1 VGRVPDNSTDAVTTP
16 PTADPEVPAGAEG
29 ATSGA
34 DTGEIGTDATDTRDE
49 SGTDAAA
56 SGARRR
62 TGRRDWRLGGRTVAK
77 WRERTL
83 GVAIVSLGAAIL
95 IGTAITVFVPAAWAG
110 LAATIVLWAG
120 FLAGIVW
127 AFSRSRPIGL
137 LRLAPAD
144 VIFGLALGILLRF
157 VQGWLEI
164 GAGGSGALPSYPT
177 IGGQLGTEFLFTE
190 VVSPV
195 VIAPVLEELFFR
207 AVILVCLYTLLRR
220 PFGKLTA
227 GIAAAI
233 GSSALFVLVH
243 ALTASLTIDE
253 LISLGLLGIV
263 CSVLVLLTGRVWG
276 AVLTHIVYNGTFVLL
291 ALAGTVWG

>member
-1 VGRVPDNSTDAVTTP
+1 MGRVPDNSTDAVTTP
-16 PTADPEVPAGAEG
+16 TPAEHPAPEGADLSAETDA
-29 ATSGA
+29 ATSG
-34 DTGEIGTDATDTRDE
+34 TSSE
-49 SGTDAAA
+49 TDAATP
-56 SGARRR
+56 GTPRR
-62 TGRRDWRLGGRTVAK
+62 TRRRDWRLGGRTVAR

-83 GVAIVSLGAAIL
+83 AVAILSLGAAIL

-120 FLAGIVW
+120 MLAGIVW

-164 GAGGSGALPSYPT
+164 GAGGSGALPSFPT

-227 GIAAAI
+227 GIAAAV
-233 GSSALFVLVH
+233 GSAALFVFVH

-253 LISLGLLGIV
+253 LISLSLLGLV
-263 CSVLVLLTGRVWG
+263 CAVLVLLTGRIWG
-276 AVLTHIVYNGTFVLL
+276 AILTHVVYNGTFVLL
-291 ALAGTVWG
+291 ALAGTYWG